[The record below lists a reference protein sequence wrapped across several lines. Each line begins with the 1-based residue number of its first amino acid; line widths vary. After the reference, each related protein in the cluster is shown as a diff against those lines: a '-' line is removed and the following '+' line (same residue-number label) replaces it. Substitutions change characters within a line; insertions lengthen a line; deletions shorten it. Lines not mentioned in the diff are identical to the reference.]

1 MPKNKKNITEREC
14 TRVPKEV
21 QIEIKKIEYPLSN
34 DAAETG
40 TTVDIAEHGICF
52 TTTTQYDIG
61 KTLSLDMKING
72 WHRHR
77 KGLKT
82 ILSNELAETDTLTVI
97 AEVIWTKAC
106 TDSNGFDIGV
116 KFINVYED
124 DMIALE
130 KYFSE
135 MLADD

>member
-1 MPKNKKNITEREC
+1 MPKNKKNVTKRKYS
-14 TRVPKEV
+14 RVAKKV
-21 QIEIKKIEYPLSN
+21 RIEIKRIEYPLTNES
-34 DAAETG
+34 AEEGITL
-40 TTVDIAEHGICF
+40 DIAENGICF
-52 TTTTQYDIG
+52 TAPSQYNVG
-61 KTLSLDMKING
+61 TMLSLNITING

-82 ILSNELAETDTLTVI
+82 ILSNELSETDTLTVI
-97 AEVIWTKAC
+97 AEVIWIKAS

-135 MLADD
+135 LLEDD

>member
-1 MPKNKKNITEREC
+1 MPKQNKNITEREC
-14 TRVPKEV
+14 SRVPKEI

-34 DAAETG
+34 DSAEEGKTL
-40 TTVDIAEHGICF
+40 DIAEHGICF
-52 TTTTQYDIG
+52 TTPSQHEPGIM
-61 KTLSLDMKING
+61 LSLDMKING

-82 ILSNELAETDTLTVI
+82 ILSNEISEADTLTVI
-97 AEVIWTKAC
+97 SEVIWSKKSV
-106 TDSNGFDIGV
+106 DHQGYDIGV
-116 KFINVYED
+116 KFINIYED

-135 MLADD
+135 ILADD

>member
-1 MPKNKKNITEREC
+1 MSKNNKDITAREC
-14 TRVPKEV
+14 TRIPKEI
-21 QIEIKKIEYPLSN
+21 QIEVKKIEYPLSDESEEN
-34 DAAETG
+34 G
-40 TTVDIAEHGICF
+40 ISKDIAKQGICF
-52 TTTTQYDIG
+52 TTPTRYEPG
-61 KTLSLDMKING
+61 KMLSLNMKING

-77 KGLKT
+77 KGLKA
-82 ILSNELAETDTLTVI
+82 ILSNELSETDLLTVI
-97 AEVIWTKAC
+97 AEVIWAKTS